1 MQMDLILL
9 KQISILSVLFGGIIG
24 VLTLIPYLGTFTF
37 IFLICFIAP
46 LVIWLLIENKC
57 IILEKVQDSIVIGA
71 ISGFIAFLAFSLIY
85 VPVSI
90 VLMRF
95 FGISSNYGV
104 SLMVANANFFL
115 LTVIAMF
122 LGVVSATVNA
132 FSGFL
137 TYYVTELINN
147 SKK

>member
-9 KQISILSVLFGGIIG
+9 KQISVLSILFGGIIG
-24 VLTLIPYLGTFTF
+24 ILTLIPYLGTFTF
-37 IFLICFIAP
+37 LFLICFIAP

-57 IILEKVQDSIVIGA
+57 IILEKAQDSIIIGA
-71 ISGFIAFLAFSLIY
+71 IAGFVAFMAFSLFY
-85 VPVSI
+85 VPISI

-104 SLMVANANFFL
+104 GLMVANANFFL
-115 LTVIAMF
+115 LAVVAVF
-122 LGVVSATVNA
+122 LGVVGATVNA
-132 FSGFL
+132 FTGFL

-147 SKK
+147 SKR